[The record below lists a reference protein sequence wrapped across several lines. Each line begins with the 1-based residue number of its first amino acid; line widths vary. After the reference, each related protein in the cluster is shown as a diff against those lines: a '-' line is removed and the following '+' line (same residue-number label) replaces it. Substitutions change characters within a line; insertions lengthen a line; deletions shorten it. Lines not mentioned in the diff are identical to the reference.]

1 MISLIESNSQ
11 RVRNIISNGAKDT
24 EKIGRRLGETLKPGD
39 VVGLSGPLGS
49 GKTVFVRG
57 VAAALGIQ
65 ERITSPTFTLIS
77 EYEGNM
83 PLYHLDLYR
92 IHTPEEFVWLGVEE
106 MIGGNGISLIEWSER
121 AAHNL
126 PERTIR
132 VTIAIADNDSRLI
145 SISKPSHLNS

>member
-1 MISLIESNSQ
+1 MPESNGR
-11 RVRNIISNGAKDT
+11 RVRDFISYGTKDT
-24 EKIGRRLGETLKPGD
+24 EKAGRRLGETLKPAD

-77 EYEGNM
+77 EYEGSM

-106 MIGGNGISLIEWSER
+106 IIAGKGISLIEWSER
-121 AAHNL
+121 AEHNL

-145 SISKPSHLNS
+145 SITKPGDVNP